1 MVAIR
6 SRVREIGW
14 IPPRWA
20 SRPGRVTSTASPAR
34 RGSRVASSSS
44 ARRADSA
51 VETSSR
57 TRLIASPA
65 ALRCSGG
72 NAPSCLSW
80 AVMAP
85 CLPSRPTRSASS
97 ASEVCAAA
105 MSASAC
111 AARVWISL
119 MENGPSEKQ
128 MGKDLRPSPCMHA
141 VTGARPADGPGAVR
155 NLCRQSALRL
165 LRQRGKPGRV
175 VHGDV
180 RQHLAVQ
187 GDAGLQQAVDEAA
200 VAQAVGAGSRV
211 DAGDPQ
217 RTEVALLLLAAD
229 VGVLLRLDDRLLGDA
244 EDLAAGVVVTLG
256 LAQDLLVTAARLHA
270 TLDSCHCSVLLR
282 DTAACGPGGRHPR
295 RGRGSSAA
303 GCASAWWPSW

>member
-1 MVAIR
+1 MR

-14 IPPRWA
+14 MPPRCA
-20 SRPGRVTSTASPAR
+20 LRPGRVGSMASPAR
-34 RGSRVASSSS
+34 RASSAASSSTS
-44 ARRADSA
+44 RRAA
-51 VETSSR
+51 RAWATASR

-65 ALRCSGG
+65 ALRCSAGS
-72 NAPSCLSW
+72 APSCLSW
-80 AVMAP
+80 AVMLP
-85 CLPSRPTRSASS
+85 CLPSRPMRSASS
-97 ASEVCAAA
+97 ASGVCAAA
-105 MSASAC
+105 ISSSARAD
-111 AARVWISL
+111 RDWISL
-119 MENGPSEKQ
+119 MDPWPFAKTNGEGLAPFPTCAGRLAARKPLSSVER
-128 MGKDLRPSPCMHA
+128 RPSGRQ
-141 VTGARPADGPGAVR
+141 GALGLLGQRR
-155 NLCRQSALRL
+155 N
-165 LRQRGKPGRV
+165 PGRV

-187 GDAGLQQAVDEAA
+187 GDAGLQQAVHETA
-200 VAQAVGAGSRV
+200 VAQAVAAGSRV

-217 RTEVALLLLAAD
+217 RTEIALLLLAAD